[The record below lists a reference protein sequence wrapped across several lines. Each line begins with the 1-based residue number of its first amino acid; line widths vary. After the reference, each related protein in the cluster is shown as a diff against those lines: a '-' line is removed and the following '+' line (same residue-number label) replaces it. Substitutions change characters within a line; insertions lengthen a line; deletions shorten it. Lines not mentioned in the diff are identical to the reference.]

1 MLRAHIHAPVQVH
14 ILERDLALLGL
25 LLENVDR
32 LRVRHAP
39 KRLRDDPD
47 QSLHKRAFEGAL
59 ALLLRP
65 LLFHPLMILAQVQNV
80 GLALLQHVRD
90 AIPQEVLGQIHEAL
104 LVDKPDF
111 RLDHPELGK
120 MSGGVGVFRPER
132 WAKGVH
138 VRQTSSVGFHVQLP
152 GHCEHRLGPEKV
164 LRIVGIGLAQERAHR
179 ETLPGALAVV
189 GREDRGVHVLKV
201 AVLEK
206 LVDRKRGLVAD
217 AHDARHNVGP
227 HAQVRVRPQHLQRKC
242 RLGQRVAIAH
252 RAQQLHASP
261 LHLNQLP
268 CCWALDHLPCHF
280 NAGPITCSE
289 FLELF
294 QVRAVGG
301 LQDNLEPG
309 GSGAV
314 IQLHKNHGTLVTSR
328 PDPAGYN
335 ALLVFVWEHPFGGVI
350 QQLFDAA
357 QPGLVQEG
365 AHGRLRGL
373 GHLRH
378 LLRFLLHRHLRS
390 GRLLD
395 LLRLR
400 SGLRLLLLLLAGLR
414 VGLGLGP
421 QHCER
426 LLVQLSL
433 DLSWIGPLDVIGLRQ
448 PPQHRPEIVLV
459 AVFLN
464 RGLVLLKSL
473 GHCSSNL
480 LVHHRN
486 AHPAV
491 LFEGSVPRSDFRVSL
506 EKRQRTLQLLRRG
519 DLLIL
524 DVLAQQVPVRL
535 RVGLGGDGV
544 QELGC
549 TELLVHF
556 EEDPRQFRIFEGI
569 RRAFL
574 VQAELLQ
581 HILLVVICGHYPDSP
596 PQCGIGE

>member
-227 HAQVRVRPQHLQRKC
+227 HAQVRVQAQVLQR
-242 RLGQRVAIAH
+242 RGGLGQREPVGDGAD
-252 RAQQLHASP
+252 QLDAGA
-261 LHLNQLP
+261 LHFNELP
-268 CCWALDHLPCHF
+268 RGWALDHLPSRF
-280 NAGPITCSE
+280 DARPVARSKFPELLQVGAG
-289 FLELF
+289 
-294 QVRAVGG
+294 VG
-301 LQDNLEPG
+301 LQDDLKPG
-309 GSGAV
+309 RPRAIIDLHEGHGA
-314 IQLHKNHGTLVTSR
+314 LV
-328 PDPAGYN
+328 AGGPN
-335 ALLVFVWEHPFGGVI
+335 PPSHDVFLVFVGEHP
-350 QQLFDAA
+350 
-357 QPGLVQEG
+357 
-365 AHGRLRGL
+365 
-373 GHLRH
+373 
-378 LLRFLLHRHLRS
+378 
-390 GRLLD
+390 
-395 LLRLR
+395 
-400 SGLRLLLLLLAGLR
+400 
-414 VGLGLGP
+414 
-421 QHCER
+421 
-426 LLVQLSL
+426 
-433 DLSWIGPLDVIGLRQ
+433 
-448 PPQHRPEIVLV
+448 
-459 AVFLN
+459 
-464 RGLVLLKSL
+464 
-473 GHCSSNL
+473 
-480 LVHHRN
+480 
-486 AHPAV
+486 
-491 LFEGSVPRSDFRVSL
+491 
-506 EKRQRTLQLLRRG
+506 
-519 DLLIL
+519 
-524 DVLAQQVPVRL
+524 
-535 RVGLGGDGV
+535 LGGIV
-544 QELGC
+544 Q
-549 TELLVHF
+549 
-556 EEDPRQFRIFEGI
+556 
-569 RRAFL
+569 
-574 VQAELLQ
+574 
-581 HILLVVICGHYPDSP
+581 
-596 PQCGIGE
+596 